1 MKHTR
6 TIVAAAED
14 RRAVTIPVQSAG
26 LLSTLIFLISA
37 VYEVLVANALHPSQY
52 VLIALLLG
60 ALSVWAFVEV
70 ASISRRQRNQG
81 IRTLRLILAMQI
93 AVIAVRHWRDFDPQ
107 LREATGSTLRVASP
121 DLSQASIFLPV
132 YLLLFLAISRS
143 LIDVFAAAERERAN
157 QLQEQML
164 ILSQTKAD
172 LEASEIRYRNFF
184 NLPLVGTAITDAD
197 RRWVAIN
204 DKTGAILGYSR
215 DELFSRTWTEL
226 THPDDLSNE
235 MLLFERML
243 KNEIKGYQ
251 IEKRF
256 IRKDGSI
263 VHTLMAGGQGPRSGQ
278 QAGLFHMNIID
289 ISDRKLVEAKLIDA
303 QRREQA
309 LEQQQRSELEQ
320 KLKTSLTASAVVHEI
335 QQPLATILLNCRL
348 AEETVSQLSEAIIPS
363 ALRTQLSQL
372 TANGDQVT
380 ATMERV
386 RMLLR
391 NVETQPAPLDLSI
404 NIESSLIYLR
414 QDLQANHI
422 ALTSSGLDHPCPLM
436 GDGAQLQSA
445 MVNLIRNAIEAM
457 TQQPAGSRQLL
468 IRLQRHRERV
478 SIQVADS
485 GPGFPRDYNG
495 TTSWELLK
503 STKASGM
510 GIGLFLAQTAAINH
524 GGCLRIGRHSQLGG
538 AEVVIEIPR
547 RLAASD
553 GTVPLRT

>member
-1 MKHTR
+1 M
-6 TIVAAAED
+6 A
-14 RRAVTIPVQSAG
+14 IPLQSAG
-26 LLSTLIFLISA
+26 LLSTLMFLISA
-37 VYEVLVANALHPSQY
+37 VYEVLVANHLHPSQY
-52 VLIALLLG
+52 FLIALLLG
-60 ALSVWAFVEV
+60 VLAIWAYLEV
-70 ASISRRQRNQG
+70 AT
-81 IRTLRLILAMQI
+81 IRPQHRSQSLKTLRLLLSVQI
-93 AVIAVRHWRDFDPQ
+93 GVVVLRHWRDFDPRV
-107 LREATGSTLRVASP
+107 REAASSTLQPASP

-143 LIDVFAAAERERAN
+143 LIDLFAAAERERAN
-157 QLQEQML
+157 QLQQQML
-164 ILSQTKAD
+164 ILSQTKAE
-172 LEASEIRYRNFF
+172 LEASETRYRNFF
-184 NLPLVGTAITDAD
+184 NLPLVGTAITDVQ
-197 RRWVAIN
+197 RRWVAVN
-204 DKTGAILGYSR
+204 DKTSSILGYSR
-215 DELFSRTWTEL
+215 DELFNRTWMEL
-226 THPDDLSNE
+226 THPDDLSIE
-235 MLLFERML
+235 MPLFEQML
-243 KNEIKGYQ
+243 RNEITGYQ

-263 VHTLMAGGQGPRSGQ
+263 IHTLLAGGKGPRGGQ
-278 QAGLFHMNIID
+278 QPDLFHMNIID

-303 QRREQA
+303 QQREHA
-309 LEQQQRSELEQ
+309 LQQQQRNELEQ

-348 AEETVSQLSEAIIPS
+348 AEATVRQLPEATIPA
-363 ALRTQLSQL
+363 ALLRQLSQL

-391 NVETQPAPLDLSI
+391 NVETQPAPLDLTV

-414 QDLQANHI
+414 QDLQQNEIH
-422 ALTSSGLDHPCPLM
+422 LTSVGLQQPCPLM

-445 MVNLIRNAIEAM
+445 LVNLIRNAIQAM
-457 TQQPAGSRQLL
+457 DQQPPDSRQLL
-468 IRLQRHRERV
+468 IQLQHHRDQV

-524 GGCLRIGRHSQLGG
+524 GGCLRIGRHADLGG
-538 AEVVIEIPR
+538 AEVVIDIPR
-547 RLAASD
+547 RHPAES
-553 GTVPLRT
+553 